1 MENINVKPAL
11 VPTLYSARVAV
22 WGFIYLLAFGLAVF
36 VYDLYG
42 KIETCKKELN
52 EPQKTAVATSL
63 FKMEIPAGW
72 KSYLKN
78 DNSVVAFKKAYHTY
92 PVISVSAI
100 RSEDF
105 EYHALDLNQTI
116 GASTIANSMEEI
128 ANGALEFDTAFTPIG
143 SEAITVKPGVSALR
157 ILLSSDT
164 RAGEALLFFVGDVR
178 YLIWGFAESSDKTSK
193 KEISLF
199 MKHVFDNLD
208 IPELSEHFNRPIV
221 HSGRITSEMNEE
233 VRAHAER
240 EFALWKL
247 FSERVAQEPET
258 AILPAILHYRSY
270 LELLSSVRQERLAM
284 GTDDFKLYNE
294 YLARRKASVS
304 EWFVKLDK
312 LVAMKD
318 KKGAKK
324 QAKWIVKHATLYGE
338 LADRRKAAKVLESLE
353 QEDK

>member
-11 VPTLYSARVAV
+11 VPTLYSARVAA

-42 KIETCKKELN
+42 KIESCKKELN
-52 EPQKTAVATSL
+52 EPQKTAVATGL

-72 KSYLKN
+72 HSYLKK
-78 DNSVVAFKKAYHTY
+78 DNSVIAFKKAYHTY
-92 PVISVSAI
+92 PVIAVSALK
-100 RSEDF
+100 SDDF

-116 GASTIANSMEEI
+116 GASTIANSMSEI
-128 ANGALEFDTAFTPIG
+128 AKGALEFDTTLTPVG
-143 SEAITVKPGVSALR
+143 SEAVTVKPGISALR
-157 ILLSSDT
+157 IILNS
-164 RAGEALLFFVGDVR
+164 REQVGEALIFFVGNVR
-178 YLIWGFAESSDKTSK
+178 YLVWGFADSSDKRSR

-199 MKHVFDNLD
+199 CKHVFDNLRL
-208 IPELSEHFNRPIV
+208 PELSEHFNRPIV
-221 HSGRITSEMNEE
+221 HSGRITSELNEE

-247 FSERVAQEPET
+247 FSERVEQEPET
-258 AILPAILHYRSY
+258 AMLPAILHYRSY

-284 GTDDFKLYNE
+284 GTDDFKLYND
-294 YLARRKASVS
+294 YLARRKASVG
-304 EWFVKLDK
+304 EWFVMLDK

-318 KKGAKK
+318 TKGAKK

-338 LADRRKAAKVLESLE
+338 LADRRRATKILESLNKE
-353 QEDK
+353 VK